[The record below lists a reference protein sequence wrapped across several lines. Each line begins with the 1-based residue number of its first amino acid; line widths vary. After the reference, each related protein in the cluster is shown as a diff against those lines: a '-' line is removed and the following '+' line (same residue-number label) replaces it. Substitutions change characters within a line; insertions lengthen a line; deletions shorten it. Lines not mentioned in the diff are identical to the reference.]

1 MTKECIII
9 GNGKSREGLDL
20 HLLKSPDN
28 RVITFGCNALYRDFW
43 PDYLVAIDE
52 KIIGEIKG
60 SDYPPDRFIEP
71 PEDEKWEPVNLHWG
85 RAKSDDPDWNP
96 QRPRSNA
103 GMNAI
108 LEAIKKGYDHLYL
121 LGLDFLLIEE
131 EKALSNLYDGTHA
144 YGPETRA
151 NLQDTRNRFDFFGY
165 ILEKN
170 PKVQFIL
177 VFPQEDKIYE
187 PELNNVHRCSL
198 ERLIEG
204 DVFVNYTDRHNYFN
218 DDAQGSGR
226 HDSFYD

>member
-1 MTKECIII
+1 
-9 GNGKSREGLDL
+9 
-20 HLLKSPDN
+20 
-28 RVITFGCNALYRDFW
+28 
-43 PDYLVAIDE
+43 
-52 KIIGEIKG
+52 
-60 SDYPPDRFIEP
+60 
-71 PEDEKWEPVNLHWG
+71 
-85 RAKSDDPDWNP
+85 
-96 QRPRSNA
+96 
-103 GMNAI
+103 MNAI

-121 LGLDFLLIEE
+121 LRLDFLLIEE
-131 EKALSNLYDGTHA
+131 EKALSNIYHGTHA